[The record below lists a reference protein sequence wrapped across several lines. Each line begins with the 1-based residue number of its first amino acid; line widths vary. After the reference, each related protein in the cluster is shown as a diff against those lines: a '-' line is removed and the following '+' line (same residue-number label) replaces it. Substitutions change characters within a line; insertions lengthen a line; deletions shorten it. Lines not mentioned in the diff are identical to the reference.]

1 MGAARATEGARA
13 TRTGHSVAGVAD
25 ADAGE
30 DEDEGVAAEG
40 SINAALT
47 RTKTGGRHKP
57 EQAGA

>member
-13 TRTGHSVAGVAD
+13 TRTGHSVAGV

-47 RTKTGGRHKP
+47 RTKTGGRPKP
-57 EQAGA
+57 EQARD